1 MQSANGGHDGRYL
14 PAGMDYTGMAH
25 HPHHPHHH
33 LSSDPHSGLHY
44 SLPPGAMNS
53 ATGLQP
59 HQLGS
64 KRLADMDM
72 IGGNGSSDE
81 DGSMDIKPSLSE
93 RGGGTGRGAPLKSG
107 ADGPPTGKKTKGR
120 VKIKMEFIDNKLR
133 RYTTFSK
140 RKTGIMKKVKESNTA
155 KNFQSVKTSLNP
167 IFNLDSLFNS
177 MSQHYRYIPGV
188 HNWIAGFKTG
198 RLSKRSSSLRTVFYS

>member
-14 PAGMDYTGMAH
+14 PASMDYTGMSH

-33 LSSDPHSGLHY
+33 LSSGPDPHGGLHY
-44 SLPPGAMNS
+44 SLPPSAMTS
-53 ATGLQP
+53 AGLQAH

-64 KRLADMDM
+64 KRGSDMSDM
-72 IGGNGSSDE
+72 MGGNGSSDE

-93 RGGGTGRGAPLKSG
+93 RSGTGRGAPLKSG
-107 ADGPPTGKKTKGR
+107 SEGPPTGKKTKGR

-140 RKTGIMKKVKESNTA
+140 RKTGIMKKVKLNQSFYFLSDFEEKLT
-155 KNFQSVKTSLNP
+155 KKHFTENF
-167 IFNLDSLFNS
+167 I
-177 MSQHYRYIPGV
+177 
-188 HNWIAGFKTG
+188 
-198 RLSKRSSSLRTVFYS
+198 